1 MDHIFSHIKIY
12 STVLFLL
19 LLLIFG
25 ITVYLDIAG
34 SKLYISQTIIN
45 GVGILGV
52 YFTILGIGYTFKQVL
67 LVKEEVQNKLEELN
81 EFLSFSDISSTVK
94 QTREIQTFIQNKK
107 YESALLR
114 MKDLKSKLIDIKC
127 NHKLEEYIENGDIS
141 IHLTNIEIDISN
153 INETMLSGKSL
164 NYTIVSENLE
174 KVITCLENIVG
185 QLKNKKL

>member
-1 MDHIFSHIKIY
+1 MDHIFSHIKLY
-12 STVLFLL
+12 STALFLL

-25 ITVYLDIAG
+25 ITVYLDIIG
-34 SKLYISQTIIN
+34 GKLLISQTIIN

-67 LVKEEVQNKLEELN
+67 LVKEEVQKKLEELN

-127 NHKLEEYIENGDIS
+127 NHKLEEYIEDADIS

-153 INETMLSGKSL
+153 IDDTMLNGKSL
-164 NYTIVSENLE
+164 NYRIVSENLE
-174 KVITCLENIVG
+174 NVITCLENIVG